1 MNLLLDT
8 HVLIWWMQGS
18 KRIGPRARA
27 ALFETGVRLWLSPAS
42 VWEMSIKSAAGR
54 LRLDS
59 PLEESI
65 SSLSKHGVRSLPI
78 SVRHALAAGNL
89 PFQHHDPFDR
99 MLVAQAQ
106 CEGLTLVTV
115 DPQVMAYDIA
125 VLDASR

>member
-78 SVRHALAAGNL
+78 SVRHALALRPRAVALRPASVPNGTGAHPRGRHDAEEADQEPVAPAGN
-89 PFQHHDPFDR
+89 H
-99 MLVAQAQ
+99 
-106 CEGLTLVTV
+106 E
-115 DPQVMAYDIA
+115 
-125 VLDASR
+125 